1 MAFLQR
7 LIGYLA
13 NEVLVKGLAES
24 QTFQRAAV
32 AVHQASKVAKAQGNP
47 PPPPPP
53 PRPPPRLRRPLTI
66 LGHPSTLRLSAQ
78 LRPHSARSQPS
89 GTPAGSRARGV
100 GGVGAE
106 ATPGTRAGEELA
118 KTAAKTA
125 AETTTAFSKELE
137 KELAKQGGKQG
148 GKPGG
153 GMGGA

>member
-32 AVHQASKVAKAQGNP
+32 AVNEASKVAQAQG
-47 PPPPPP
+47 
-53 PRPPPRLRRPLTI
+53 
-66 LGHPSTLRLSAQ
+66 A
-78 LRPHSARSQPS
+78 
-89 GTPAGSRARGV
+89 
-100 GGVGAE
+100 
-106 ATPGTRAGEELA
+106 ELA
-118 KTAAKTA
+118 KSA
-125 AETTTAFSKELE
+125 AETSRAFTKEVE

-153 GMGGA
+153 GGG

>member
-32 AVHQASKVAKAQGNP
+32 AVHQASKVAKAQGTPPLASDAPSPSLATRLPSGSPHSSGPTLRGPSRRGP
-47 PPPPPP
+47 PP
-53 PRPPPRLRRPLTI
+53 I
-66 LGHPSTLRLSAQ
+66 
-78 LRPHSARSQPS
+78 
-89 GTPAGSRARGV
+89 RARA
-100 GGVGAE
+100 GGGGMGAE